1 MNQECLNCIQRM
13 YFLSI
18 GTTNETTTETTTT
31 TMEPSKLSLTN
42 MNRQKMFLLCLS
54 NILNHFSVIY
64 GK

>member
-1 MNQECLNCIQRM
+1 MNQECINCIQRM

-42 MNRQKMFLLCLS
+42 MNKKVFYVYLL
-54 NILNHFSVIY
+54 F
-64 GK
+64 